1 MAQADIAT
9 FDINSIEAS
18 KYNWDG
24 KDTSHNIKLKRYIKK
39 NNYYFLDEVSFGA
52 LDDKKYTVQ
61 KGSTPAPGY
70 PQEFT
75 LLSGEGGANIAKGEH
90 VVIQKDEKLILENT
104 LTVDEGGRLTNLG
117 EIVVINAKGDLIVN
131 GIFSDINIRNCIIT
145 LEDLVSRMGVTKDVT
160 YKMEKGSIVGTFQ
173 EYTLVNGTGKSFNIG
188 RGEHVVIQKNERL
201 ILKNELTVDIG
212 GVLTNLGDICVDVA
226 GGLVVNGTFDEK
238 INSNVM
244 ITLSNMVEGS
254 VLKDDTYEMTKG
266 ATPTYGN
273 PRIFVLLADS
283 SPTKKALNIASDE
296 HIIIQKNEKL
306 IIQNEMTIEEGA
318 TITNF
323 GEIEVDIAGDFDV
336 EGILK
341 YVCYE
346 DEDYNVPFGPTC
358 VEDFIITAKDF
369 YEIFYNAE
377 NIGIPI
383 YNKRFKVPKG
393 ITFKNNERVWTRK
406 TTDMT
411 NKEIKSMLSLVTWKK
426 ADGSYFY
433 LEKFVIDR
441 WVLDISNN
449 QTATTTITN
458 TVTTTTETD
467 TSITSSAVVKTTT
480 PINKVK
486 YTNVCL
492 RSQLITNSFL
502 YNLNTCKGTSLCWG
516 DLLIALDNNEGNGA
530 KRQLE
535 SNPYKALKAGDE
547 VTIVFMLRN
556 PNPFTDNIFIR
567 LPFVIKTG
575 GCCD

>member
-9 FDINSIEAS
+9 FDINSVEAS

-24 KDTSHNIKLKRYIKK
+24 KDTSHNIKLKRYVKK
-39 NNYYFLDEVSFGA
+39 HNYYFLDEVSFGA
-52 LDDKKYTVQ
+52 LNDKRYSMQ
-61 KGSTPAPGY
+61 KGPTPAPGY
-70 PQEFT
+70 PQEFK
-75 LLSGEGGANIAKGEH
+75 LLSEEGIANIAKGEH
-90 VVIQKDEKLILENT
+90 VVIQKNEKLILENT

-117 EIVVINAKGDLIVN
+117 EIIVIDAKGDLIVN

-145 LEDLVSRMGVTKDVT
+145 LEDLVCRVGITKDVT
-160 YKMEKGSIVGTFQ
+160 YKMEKGNIVGDFQ
-173 EYTLVNGTGKSFNIG
+173 EYTLANGTGKSFNIG

-201 ILKNELTVDIG
+201 TLKNELTIDIG
-212 GVLTNLGDICVDVA
+212 GVLTNLGEILVDVS

-244 ITLSNMVEGS
+244 ITLSNIVEGN
-254 VLKDDTYEMTKG
+254 VLKDDIYELTKG
-266 ATPTYGN
+266 PIPTYGN
-273 PRIFVLLADS
+273 PRIFTLLADS

-306 IIQNEMTIEEGA
+306 IIQNEMTIEDGA

-336 EGILK
+336 SGILK

-346 DEDYNVPFGPTC
+346 DEDFGAPAGPTC

-377 NIGIPI
+377 NINIPKC
-383 YNKRFKVPKG
+383 NKKFKIPTTLG
-393 ITFKNNERVWTRK
+393 LKNRECLWTRK

-411 NKEIKSMLSLVTWKK
+411 SKEIKDMLSLVTWKRL
-426 ADGSYFY
+426 DGSYFY
-433 LEKFVIDR
+433 LENFVIDQ

-449 QTATTTITN
+449 ETATTTITN

-492 RSQLITNSFL
+492 RSELINKSFL
-502 YNLNTCKGTSLCWG
+502 YNLNTCKSSCLDWG
-516 DLLIALDNNEGNGA
+516 ELLIALDNNEGNGA

-535 SNPYKALKAGDE
+535 PNPHKALKAGDE
-547 VTIVFMLRN
+547 ITVVFMLRN